1 MDLMNL
7 VAFVFMFGIL
17 VFFHELGHLY
27 VAKKVG
33 ILCHEFA
40 IGMGPKIVSWH
51 RNETLYTLRAFPIGG
66 FVRMAGEE
74 PEAFELKPGQNIA
87 VTTDRDGVVTK
98 IILDNFEMYPE
109 SFGLEVERSDLLHE
123 LVIVGSYGDE
133 SKTYKVDPRAK
144 YVENTKEVQ
153 IAPYNRTFQ
162 SKSVGKRALTIA
174 AGPVMNFAL
183 AIMLYGA
190 IGMVE
195 GAPVNE
201 SQVGEII
208 PDMPA
213 EAAGLQEGDVVKTIN
228 GDEVSTWDDLQQY
241 IYESP
246 GETLVMEIERDGE
259 SMTVT
264 VVPNTV
270 TDEATGDTYGQIGI
284 KPPTEKSVTA
294 IVKGAIT
301 QTIAVVVSVIQGVFM
316 LVTGQIGIDGLA
328 GPVGIYQMTGEF
340 VENGMTTLLKWT
352 AFLSVNLG
360 IMNLLPIPALDGGR
374 LAFLGYEAVRGKP
387 VSKTTEGFIHF
398 IGFAILMLI
407 MLLVT
412 WNDIM
417 RLFGN

>member
-17 VFFHELGHLY
+17 IFFHELGHLY

-40 IGMGPKIVSWH
+40 IGMGPKIFSWT
-51 RNETLYTLRAFPIGG
+51 RNETLYTLRALPIGG
-66 FVRMAGEE
+66 YVRMAGEE

-87 VTTDRDGVVTK
+87 VTTDDNGLITK
-98 IILDNFEMYPE
+98 LILDNFEMYPD
-109 SFGLEVERSDLLHE
+109 SFGLEVESSDLLHE
-123 LVIVGSYGDE
+123 LVVVGMYGE
-133 SKTYKVDPRAK
+133 ENKTYKVHPRAM
-144 YVENTKEVQ
+144 YVENMKEVQ

-162 SKSVGKRALTIA
+162 SKSVGKRALAIA

-190 IGMVE
+190 IGMID

-201 SQVGEII
+201 AQVGEIV

-228 GDEVSTWDDLQQY
+228 GDEVSTWDDLQSY
-241 IYESP
+241 IYKSP
-246 GETLVMEIERDGE
+246 GETLVMEIDRDGE
-259 SMTVT
+259 EITVT
-264 VVPNTV
+264 VVPNSV
-270 TDEATGDTYGQIGI
+270 TDEATGDIYGQIGI
-284 KPPTEKSVTA
+284 KAPTEKSISA
-294 IVKGAIT
+294 IVKGAVT
-301 QTIAVVVSVIQGVFM
+301 QTVAVTVGVIQGVLM
-316 LVTGQIGIDGLA
+316 LVTGQIGIEGLA
-328 GPVGIYQMTGEF
+328 GPVGIYQMTGEI
-340 VENGMTTLLKWT
+340 VENGFTTLLKWT

-374 LAFLGYEAVRGKP
+374 LMFLGVEGVRGKP
-387 VSKTTEGFIHF
+387 VSKTTEGFVHF

-407 MLLVT
+407 MLVVT